1 MVDAG
6 NSYKDKVSRL
16 ISWGH
21 WFVFANILLAMLAAG
36 RYIVAN
42 GLPDTLLGG
51 FYLLANWGGHFAF
64 LAMVLYIVVLFPLTF
79 AVPYSRPL
87 RAIGAVIATLAI
99 LLLLVDSSIY
109 KNYHLHINLL
119 IFDLDGFKLGD
130 SIGWPTV
137 GVFLLALLA
146 VELTLANLIWKRLH
160 KFRETNLGGN
170 ISTVFISA
178 FLISHLIHIWADAT
192 VYQPIVKMDRMF
204 PLSYPSTARSFMT
217 RHGWIDSEEHQ
228 EKLRQNVPSRP
239 LNYPLAPLQCTSES
253 TNDVLLILVDSIN
266 ADLVNRD
273 TMPNLSNL
281 ADQGVAFNQHLS
293 SNYYADS
300 ALFSLFTGLPADYKQ
315 AFAGN
320 DTPAAMIRVASELG
334 YDIKAFGSE
343 RYPELAHLFD
353 RPADPA
359 TELATASAAEQDIAA
374 TNAWLSWQEQ
384 RDAAPA
390 ISRISYRASDRFS
403 TPDDF
408 HRYIKYPPQPEL
420 SEKERVLYR
429 QYLQSLR
436 FVDEQIGRLLNN
448 VDLQKTTVI
457 VTAAR
462 GMEPKALIAG
472 SDNFSLANVR
482 VPMIIALPGQQSDR
496 IEQRTSHY
504 DLVPTLMAEH
514 FGCSNDT
521 GDYSIGRNLFA
532 DAPQAEAAS
541 PLLFIGEAN
550 RFALYQDQQ
559 ISVIDRH
566 GNYNFYDL
574 DYRKK
579 RDGKLSFQSL
589 ITLMHD
595 QQRFYQ

>member
-21 WFVFANILLAMLAAG
+21 WFVFANILLAMLTAG

-79 AVPYSRPL
+79 ALPFSRPM
-87 RAIGAVIATLAI
+87 RAIGAIIATLAI
-99 LLLLVDSSIY
+99 LLLLIDSSIY

-228 EKLRQNVPSRP
+228 QKLRENVPSRP
-239 LNYPLAPLQCTSES
+239 LNYPLAPLQCTNDSN
-253 TNDVLLILVDSIN
+253 NDVLLILVDSIN
-266 ADLVNRD
+266 AELVNRD

-281 ADQGVAFNQHLS
+281 ADNGVTYSQHLS

-300 ALFSLFTGLPADYKQ
+300 ALFSLFTGLPAGYKQ
-315 AFAGN
+315 AFADSN
-320 DTPAAMIRVASELG
+320 TPAAIVRIARQQG
-334 YDIKAFGSE
+334 YAIEAFGSE
-343 RYPELAHLFD
+343 RYPELAYLFGQTASD
-353 RPADPA
+353 QAPA
-359 TELATASAAEQDIAA
+359 TAGSAAEQDIAT
-374 TNAWLSWQEQ
+374 TNAWLAWQQ
-384 RDAAPA
+384 HRDDTPA
-390 ISRISYRASDRFS
+390 ISRVSYRASDRFS

-408 HRYIKYPPQPEL
+408 HRYIKYPPQGEL

-448 VDLQKTTVI
+448 IDLQKTTVI

-462 GMEPKALIAG
+462 GMETGALISG
-472 SDNFSLANVR
+472 SENFSPANVR
-482 VPMIIALPGQQSDR
+482 VPMIVALPGQPSAR
-496 IEQRTSHY
+496 VAQRSSHY
-504 DLVPTLMAEH
+504 DLVPTLMTEH
-514 FGCSNDT
+514 FGCRNDT
-521 GDYSIGRNLFA
+521 ADYSIGHNLFA
-532 DAPQAEAAS
+532 DAQQADTPS

-550 RFALYQDQQ
+550 RFALYQDEQ

-589 ITLMHD
+589 ITLMHE